1 MSDNDH
7 SNIIEVIRKKQ
18 ENIALVIGVTLAMTL
33 SVYFFTYAMV
43 TDKGLSNVLWFM
55 AVSSVVIVIILFR
68 LQSVS
73 FFITRLWLG
82 RRPDYKGVFP
92 LITATKD

>member
-1 MSDNDH
+1 MSNNDQ
-7 SNIIEVIRKKQ
+7 SEIIATIRKKQ

-43 TDKGLSNVLWFM
+43 TDKGLTNLLWFM
-55 AVSSVVIVIILFR
+55 AVSSIVIVAMLFR

-73 FFITRLWLG
+73 FVVTRLWLG
-82 RRPDYKGVFP
+82 RRPGYPEAFSS
-92 LITATKD
+92 IRATKE

>member
-1 MSDNDH
+1 MSDHDH
-7 SNIIEVIRKKQ
+7 SAVIESIRKKQ
-18 ENIALVIGVTLAMTL
+18 ENIALTIGVILAMTL

-55 AVSSVVIVIILFR
+55 AISSIVMVVMLFR

-82 RRPDYKGVFP
+82 KRPDYKDVFP